1 MGHETDTYLLL
12 YIKQITNRNL
22 RYSTGNST
30 QGPVTACMGKEYIYI
45 YTHYIYIHEG
55 MYVYV
60 KLIHFAVYLKLTQ
73 HYKATIELP
82 ASSVHGIAQA
92 RTLE

>member
-1 MGHETDTYLLL
+1 
-12 YIKQITNRNL
+12 
-22 RYSTGNST
+22 
-30 QGPVTACMGKEYIYI
+30 
-45 YTHYIYIHEG
+45 